1 MTENI
6 EWKILWC
13 LFDEVIK
20 YEVIAK
26 VSEKYFTQSIT
37 QEIFTYCQE
46 NIIENNIINKDSIL
60 VKFNNSTEIKENL
73 IPVDTTIYKTYID
86 KFVEEY
92 CHNRIHSFGEKILA
106 ERVNS
111 DNIYTEIGSLVKD
124 ISRDDDFQTIYM
136 SDVVDKIVKSVTEGE
151 EYFDGI
157 ATYIQSLDEKLN
169 GLKPG
174 NYIIIAGRPSMG
186 KTALASHIALKNAL
200 KGIPTLFFSLEMN
213 HSQLL
218 MRMFASELKI
228 ELYKLKR
235 RLLNDAEKI
244 QIKNAQQ
251 TFKEMPLII
260 DESMCD
266 VHQMMAKIQKA
277 KMKYPNLGLI
287 LIDYLQLM
295 RGKGGNETEITS
307 NISRGL
313 KSIAKE
319 FNIPIIILSQLN
331 RLCEQR
337 ENKRPQLSDL
347 RSSGALEQD
356 ADIILF
362 VYRDHYY
369 NYNPKH
375 ESLCEINVA
384 KFRDGEVGKIL
395 VEYNLKKQYWKYID
409 HTSKLW
415 EIAKKF
421 LKIE

>member
-1 MTENI
+1 
-6 EWKILWC
+6 
-13 LFDEVIK
+13 
-20 YEVIAK
+20 
-26 VSEKYFTQSIT
+26 
-37 QEIFTYCQE
+37 
-46 NIIENNIINKDSIL
+46 
-60 VKFNNSTEIKENL
+60 
-73 IPVDTTIYKTYID
+73 
-86 KFVEEY
+86 
-92 CHNRIHSFGEKILA
+92 
-106 ERVNS
+106 
-111 DNIYTEIGSLVKD
+111 
-124 ISRDDDFQTIYM
+124 
-136 SDVVDKIVKSVTEGE
+136 
-151 EYFDGI
+151 
-157 ATYIQSLDEKLN
+157 
-169 GLKPG
+169 
-174 NYIIIAGRPSMG
+174 
-186 KTALASHIALKNAL
+186 
-200 KGIPTLFFSLEMN
+200 
-213 HSQLL
+213 
-218 MRMFASELKI
+218 
-228 ELYKLKR
+228 
-235 RLLNDAEKI
+235 
-244 QIKNAQQ
+244 
-251 TFKEMPLII
+251 
-260 DESMCD
+260 
-266 VHQMMAKIQKA
+266 
-277 KMKYPNLGLI
+277 MKYPNLGLI

-319 FNIPIIILSQLN
+319 FNVPIIILSQLN

>member
-37 QEIFTYCQE
+37 QEIFTYCRE

-124 ISRDDDFQTIYM
+124 ISCDNDFQTIYM

-174 NYIIIAGRPSMG
+174 NYII
-186 KTALASHIALKNAL
+186 
-200 KGIPTLFFSLEMN
+200 
-213 HSQLL
+213 
-218 MRMFASELKI
+218 
-228 ELYKLKR
+228 
-235 RLLNDAEKI
+235 
-244 QIKNAQQ
+244 
-251 TFKEMPLII
+251 
-260 DESMCD
+260 
-266 VHQMMAKIQKA
+266 
-277 KMKYPNLGLI
+277 
-287 LIDYLQLM
+287 
-295 RGKGGNETEITS
+295 
-307 NISRGL
+307 
-313 KSIAKE
+313 
-319 FNIPIIILSQLN
+319 
-331 RLCEQR
+331 
-337 ENKRPQLSDL
+337 
-347 RSSGALEQD
+347 
-356 ADIILF
+356 
-362 VYRDHYY
+362 
-369 NYNPKH
+369 
-375 ESLCEINVA
+375 
-384 KFRDGEVGKIL
+384 
-395 VEYNLKKQYWKYID
+395 
-409 HTSKLW
+409 
-415 EIAKKF
+415 
-421 LKIE
+421 